1 MKLLPHLPE
10 DAFIQMGDFV
20 GTALKHCA
28 RRNIRRAVIVGMIGK
43 LSKMADGRMQ
53 THAAGS
59 EVNMELLAALARESG
74 GSERLC
80 AEIREANTAR
90 HVLELCTA
98 ENIALASLVCR
109 KVVQHAKRY
118 AGEPL
123 EVHAYL
129 VDFSGNLLG
138 QYPADAIQTE
148 HRQ

>member
-28 RRNIRRAVIVGMIGK
+28 RRNVRRAVVVGMIGK

-74 GSERLC
+74 GSKRLC

-98 ENIALASLVCR
+98 ENIALASQVCR
-109 KVVQHAKRY
+109 RVVEHGARHAGGK
-118 AGEPL
+118 L
-123 EVHAYL
+123 EVHACL
-129 VDFSGNLLG
+129 VDFNGALLG
-138 QYPADAIQTE
+138 EYPPQAIDSEQN
-148 HRQ
+148 R